1 MSRTKQPLTDQ
12 CIFSAK
18 VGRRGEEGEVS
29 LFIQV
34 QNQALL
40 LFLSAMPRQVLSCP
54 QEVNRRARELMG
66 SPFSLQP
73 SCPWEHSGFLFV
85 TLYGV
90 VEPGGNCRLST
101 RPRLGSSGLR
111 KMCTCSLVPGLSSLS
126 GWMGKHHLSRE
137 IAVWTSP
144 LMHRRGGCWC

>member
-1 MSRTKQPLTDQ
+1 MSRTKQPLTDE

-18 VGRRGEEGEVS
+18 VGGRGEEGEVS
-29 LFIQV
+29 VFIQV

-54 QEVNRRARELMG
+54 QEVNRHATELMG

-73 SCPWEHSGFLFV
+73 SCPWEHGRFLFV
-85 TLYGV
+85 TLDGV
-90 VEPGGNCRLST
+90 VELGVDCRLST
-101 RPRLGSSGLR
+101 GPGLGPSGVR

-126 GWMGKHHLSRE
+126 GWMGKHHSSRE
-137 IAVWTSP
+137 IAVWISP